1 MTQMAKA
8 KTKPNLALF
17 EQKLGEVA
25 DGCQQ
30 MLQLCEALRRA
41 NRRAEAY
48 FDLVADAAVCG
59 DVIRAKLESL
69 AEIIETLEDAIPDND

>member
-1 MTQMAKA
+1 MGKA
-8 KTKPNLALF
+8 KTKPNLDLL

-25 DGCQQ
+25 EGCQQ

-41 NRRAEAY
+41 KRGAEAY
-48 FDLVADAAVCG
+48 FDLMADIAVSG

-69 AEIIETLEDAIPDND
+69 AEIIEALEDAMPDND